1 MTPSLPPG
9 SRRDFLRLTGLASAG
24 LAMAACGT
32 PSAPAAGPAPATS
45 ASGSAVPSPSATS
58 ARPVPRGKPVQ
69 VSRDNTLMLC
79 FSDGT
84 DVGIGNPYAAGF
96 NHQAGT
102 AAMFEPLWF
111 YGAFNGV
118 TTPWLADA
126 DKKPNFA
133 ADFKS
138 VEIYTRSDALWNDG
152 EKFTAKDVAFTLN
165 MLRDKKNTAMSYSS
179 DMREWVKDAVATSET
194 VCKVTFNKPA
204 PRFVFDYLYF
214 KNDLGVY
221 LVPEHI
227 FSQQKDLNAFLNYDP
242 SKKWPCTTGPY
253 YMADW
258 TNQQRLMDRREDWWA
273 IKAGLAQ
280 LPAPT
285 RVLVVP
291 FTDATSTAQQLINNE
306 LDSSL
311 DLRPPVIKQVVESN
325 PAMQTWTAREAPYGY
340 VDWWPQSLFFNCA
353 LKPFDDVDI
362 RRAIN
367 HTIDRQQLVDVGY
380 EGAGTISELPFP
392 NFPPLQ
398 KYLDACKPLLA
409 KYPVNA
415 LDLNKTTEIMSGKG
429 YKRIKSKGD
438 MLWADSSGKVI
449 DCTIY
454 GIQDL
459 NNDYG
464 AILAEQLR
472 KGGFNASLQTPADT
486 GTRMANGS
494 APMFILGFA
503 GALADPFPS
512 LVNMT
517 SDKVS
522 KIGVSGSTNARWKSA
537 AFDKVIQQMGVLPV
551 NDPKEL
557 PLFLKAME
565 IYLKEIPHVSIVQWY
580 HRVPLNTKYW
590 TGWPSSQDPFLP
602 AAFWFTTLPLE
613 ITHLKKATA

>member
-1 MTPSLPPG
+1 MTPPPPAN
-9 SRRDFLRLTGLASAG
+9 RRDFFRLAGLTSAG
-24 LAMAACGT
+24 LALAACGT
-32 PSAPAAGPAPATS
+32 PPAPDADAADGNDKS
-45 ASGSAVPSPSATS
+45 ADKAKPTPSATS
-58 ARPVPRGKPVQ
+58 QRPVPRGKPVKIP
-69 VSRDNTLMLC
+69 REKTLMLA

-111 YGAFNGV
+111 YGAFNGK
-118 TTPWLADA
+118 TTPWLAAPEDPVYSS
-126 DKKPNFA
+126 DYR
-133 ADFKS
+133 S
-138 VEIYTRSDALWNDG
+138 VTIKTRSDAEWNDG
-152 EKFTAKDVAFTLN
+152 TPFGAKDVAFTLN
-165 MLRDKKNTAMSYSS
+165 MLRDKKNSAMSYSS
-179 DMREWVKDAVATSET
+179 DMREWVKDAVATDATT
-194 VCKVTFNKPA
+194 VKITFNKPA

-227 FSQQKDLNAFLNYDP
+227 FSKQKDQNGFLNYDP
-242 SKKWPCTTGPY
+242 AKKWPCTTGPY
-253 YMADW
+253 WMADW
-258 TNQQRLMDRREDWWA
+258 TNQQRLMDLREDWWA
-273 IKAGLAQ
+273 VKAGLCD
-280 LPAPT
+280 LPEVK

-291 FTDATSTAQQLINNE
+291 FTDATSDAQQLINNE

-311 DLRPPVIKQVVESN
+311 DLRPPVIKQVVEEN
-325 PAMQTWTAREAPYGY
+325 PDMQTWTGRDKPYGY
-340 VDWWPQSLFFNCA
+340 VDWWPQSLFFNC
-353 LKPFDDVDI
+353 LKKPFNDPDI

-367 HTIDRQQLVDVGY
+367 HCIDRQQLVDVGY

-392 NFPPLQ
+392 NFPPLM
-398 KYLDACKPLLA
+398 KYLDACKPLLK
-409 KYPVNA
+409 KYPTDA
-415 LDLNKTTEIMSGKG
+415 HDLDAAEKIMTQKG
-429 YKRIKSKGD
+429 YTKDSKG
-438 MLWADSSGKVI
+438 LWADSSGKEL

-459 NNDYG
+459 NNDIG

-472 KGGFNASLQTPADT
+472 AGGFAASLQTPADT

-494 APMFILGFA
+494 APMFLLGFA
-503 GALADPFPS
+503 GALADPYPS
-512 LVNMT
+512 LINMT

-522 KIGVSGSTNARWKSA
+522 PIGTNGQTNARWKNK
-537 AFDKVIQQMGVLPV
+537 AFDKIMLEMGQLPV

-565 IYLKEIPHVSIVQWY
+565 IYLKEIPHVSVVQWY

-590 TGWPSSQDPFLP
+590 TGWPSKEDPYLP

-613 ITHLKKATA
+613 LTHLKQASA